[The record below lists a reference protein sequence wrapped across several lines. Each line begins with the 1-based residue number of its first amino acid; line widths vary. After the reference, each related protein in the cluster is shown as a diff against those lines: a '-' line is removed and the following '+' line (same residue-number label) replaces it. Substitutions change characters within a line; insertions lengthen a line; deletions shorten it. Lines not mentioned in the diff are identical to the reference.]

1 MVKTK
6 KGIKNDSGFWLGW
19 GIIES
24 QERRKCWFEGKF
36 SDGHAE
42 SGVLV
47 VHSHKMSRAGLMFW
61 KDVWTQDTG
70 VSTHVVIGATGVS
83 WQCSEGKQNSNTHEP
98 GQRRA
103 PLKETKEKPERKTI
117 GKRAVNH

>member
-1 MVKTK
+1 MTQVFGFDGVSLRARRGGSVGLRESLVMDMLSLECLWYTQ
-6 KGIKNDSGFWLGW
+6 IKCP
-19 GIIES
+19 E
-24 QERRKCWFEGKF
+24 
-36 SDGHAE
+36 
-42 SGVLV
+42 
-47 VHSHKMSRAGLMFW
+47 AGLMFW

-70 VSTHVVIGATGVS
+70 VSTYVVIGATGVS